1 MYLDCENQY
10 DLKIGMILLDIEHNK
25 EYVIINYNLCED
37 TYYTT
42 MTCISIEEY
51 MYLLNNKYTNIDIY
65 TFKTLITIDI
75 NNICDFDIV
84 KDKSVKV
91 NSKIVYNFI

>member
-10 DLKIGMILLDIEHNK
+10 DLKIGMILLDIKHNK

-51 MYLLNNKYTNIDIY
+51 MYLNNKYTDIDID

-91 NSKIVYNFI
+91 NSNIVYNFI